1 MNKFVKMTGISLV
14 IAGSLAMLG
23 CGDEKKPEAK
33 KPATTTTKPAT
44 TQKQT
49 TPAAKLPEGAHW
61 RYPSYIKNAADT
73 PKVTPEIQKVVDE
86 CFAQCKLQAAENGKF
101 LNDSKISASDQRPI
115 RDLWFHADGANHDTK
130 YNKNIKNSKGKMVS
144 AQEVFHIRMQVDKN
158 TSAIKNWS
166 FYKYVVNAENPD
178 GKKIMIK
185 EVK

>member
-1 MNKFVKMTGISLV
+1 MNKYLKVTGLALLV
-14 IAGSLAMLG
+14 MGSVAMLG
-23 CGDEKKPEAK
+23 CGDDKKPAQK
-33 KPATTTTKPAT
+33 KPATNT
-44 TQKQT
+44 TQNQT
-49 TPAAKLPEGAHW
+49 KAPAEKLAGGPNW
-61 RYPSYIKNAADT
+61 RYPSYIKSQADT

-144 AQEVFHIRMQVDKN
+144 AQEVYHIRMQVDKN

-185 EVK
+185 KVK